1 MDDKFDVRLVNNS
14 LSANINDN
22 SVRGVIQTASGVYY
36 INFGLAMV
44 DEHNHNA
51 LYYTKQEIDS
61 RLTNSGI
68 MYQNVYDADRDGVVD
83 IAGAVPW
90 SGIIGVPSDFPPSQH
105 NHDNIYYTKN
115 EVNTFLQAKADIN
128 HVHDDRYVKIQDFN
142 LVNAG
147 DVNITQPN
155 QDQALLYD
163 ASTGKWTNKTI
174 VISGGG
180 DMYKAIYDQNNDGIV
195 DVASSVDWSGIA
207 NKPLTFDPSPHSH
220 QLSDISGHDK
230 VAHDSLSIDAD
241 TVDGKHASEFS
252 ISGHLHDDRYVKLQ
266 DFSLPNLSGVQI
278 VSPQN
283 NQVLMYDQGASVWK
297 NASIPAGGDMYKAVY
312 DTNNNG
318 IVDVAE
324 SVEWSG
330 ILNKPLTFPPDVHNH
345 DNLYYTKQQ
354 TDSLLDQKASVSHT
368 HAINDLTDVQ
378 TGTLQDGDVLA
389 YNTVSG
395 VWVNKAISFGDM
407 YKSVYDTNNDG
418 VVDLAE
424 SVDWSGIQNKPLTF
438 PPSTHTHPL
447 SDVTGHDKASHDALN
462 INADTVDGK
471 HASDF
476 SDVSH
481 NHDDRYYT
489 EIELSTS
496 GAGGQV
502 HWDNVINKP
511 NTYPPA
517 IHTHSLND
525 VIDHNKAAHDALNI
539 NADTV
544 DGQHAS
550 AFAQAVHTHT
560 PGEVGLGNVT
570 NDAQLKRAGNDFTSF
585 TEKITPSDNDVV
597 LSEDS
602 SATYAKKKI
611 TLGNIYLWL
620 KSRFDSLYAAL
631 GHNHDASYYTKTQL
645 NTSGAGGAVH
655 WDNVTSKP
663 SSYPPSTHQHAA
675 GDITSGIFDVARIP
689 NLDASK
695 IVSGTLSTDRF
706 SAYDDLQA
714 ENYFG
719 FGSTQIA
726 RNIERAVGIRAVRNT
741 AQSIPNASWT
751 RIVLNTLISESKPA
765 SMPSQWDSVNGHF
778 VVRQSGW
785 YALFAAATFDTNATG
800 YRFVGIAKN
809 NSVTNTLVNSG
820 IMALSGVASCIAVST
835 VAYLVAGDT
844 VSLWV
849 IQNSGGNLN
858 VVYLYENWMYLA
870 MVLLFPA

>member
-44 DEHNHNA
+44 DEHNHDA

-195 DVASSVDWSGIA
+195 DVA
-207 NKPLTFDPSPHSH
+207 
-220 QLSDISGHDK
+220 
-230 VAHDSLSIDAD
+230 
-241 TVDGKHASEFS
+241 
-252 ISGHLHDDRYVKLQ
+252 
-266 DFSLPNLSGVQI
+266 
-278 VSPQN
+278 
-283 NQVLMYDQGASVWK
+283 
-297 NASIPAGGDMYKAVY
+297 
-312 DTNNNG
+312 
-318 IVDVAE
+318 E

-330 ILNKPLTFPPDVHNH
+330 ILNKPLTFPPDAHNH

-407 YKSVYDTNNDG
+407 YKSVYDTDNDG
-418 VVDLAE
+418 IVDLAE

-585 TEKITPSDNDVV
+585 TEKTTPANNDIVLAEDSAASYAKKKITLGNIYLWIKSELDSIYAALNHNHDERYYTETETNTLLEGKSNVGHTHVPSDVGLGNVTNDAQLKRAGNDFTTFTEKLTPADNDVV
-597 LSEDS
+597 LAEDS
-602 SATYAKKKI
+602 AATYAKKKI
-611 TLGNIYLWL
+611 TLGNIYLWF
-620 KSRFDSLYAAL
+620 KGRFDSLYSAIN
-631 GHNHDASYYTKTQL
+631 HNHD
-645 NTSGAGGAVH
+645 
-655 WDNVTSKP
+655 
-663 SSYPPSTHQHAA
+663 SSS
-675 GDITSGIFDVARIP
+675 ITSGVFDVARIP

-695 IVSGTLSTDRF
+695 ITSGILSTDRF
-706 SAYDDLQA
+706 SAYNDLLS

-719 FGSTQIA
+719 FASNQIA
-726 RNIERAVGIRAVRNT
+726 RNVERAIAIRAVRNT
-741 AQSIPNASWT
+741 TQTLPNATWT
-751 RIVLNTLISESKPA
+751 RIVLNNLISESKPA
-765 SMPSQWDSVNGHF
+765 SMSSQWDSANGHF
-778 VVRQSGW
+778 IVRQSGW
-785 YALFAAATFDTNATG
+785 YALFGAVTFATNSTG
-800 YRFVGIAKN
+800 YRYVGIVKN

-820 IMALSGVASCIAVST
+820 IMALSGIVSCVAVNT
-835 VAYLVAGDT
+835 VAYLTSGET
-844 VSLWV
+844 VSLWAT
-849 IQNSGGNLN
+849 QNSGGNLDAT
-858 VVYLYENWMYLA
+858 YLYENWLYLA
-870 MVLLFPA
+870 MVLLFPV